1 MRRSVQQFKPRKLH
15 KYESSD
21 NFNSKATGSS
31 VINPDWS
38 FYEEASTL
46 AKWSLVL
53 SATSNVPSTGP
64 NSLVRD
70 NRRSAG
76 QISEHVV
83 CFDSTQTTPVDT
95 TWVQAAGQWEPH
107 IWSIRAVLC
116 SATLQTHSIRIS
128 YGLRVIRRGTIETKL
143 TKQSFSRSCTSDRS
157 NYPDRST
164 MGHPRL
170 LYWRL

>member
-1 MRRSVQQFKPRKLH
+1 MKRYRYGEEIASTTSQEIQKQTKHTVVRRSVQQFNPRKLH

-95 TWVQAAGQWEPH
+95 T
-107 IWSIRAVLC
+107 
-116 SATLQTHSIRIS
+116 
-128 YGLRVIRRGTIETKL
+128 
-143 TKQSFSRSCTSDRS
+143 
-157 NYPDRST
+157 
-164 MGHPRL
+164 
-170 LYWRL
+170 